1 MPRWLFVVLVLAVL
15 QGLLWVLA
23 RSLRFFGGREAAA
36 LADGDGVR
44 RR

>member
-1 MPRWLFVVLVLAVL
+1 MSRWLFVVLVLAVL

-23 RSLRFFGGREAAA
+23 RSLRF
-36 LADGDGVR
+36 LDGDGVR